1 MAAKWLN
8 MLPKPVRVVPDM
20 EVRAIYSASFRI
32 MGRSLD
38 PDEISKTLKLKPT
51 QAHRRGDKNI
61 GKSGRRY
68 SDFREGLWLLE
79 SGIDEKMPAPKHI
92 KKLVS
97 ILLPKRQKL
106 HTIAGQRG
114 VRMDISLG
122 IFGRNYNW
130 GFFLEKQLLAN
141 IAKLPI
147 DIDFDIYDTGK

>member
-1 MAAKWLN
+1 
-8 MLPKPVRVVPDM
+8 
-20 EVRAIYSASFRI
+20 
-32 MGRSLD
+32 
-38 PDEISKTLKLKPT
+38 
-51 QAHRRGDKNI
+51 
-61 GKSGRRY
+61 
-68 SDFREGLWLLE
+68 
-79 SGIDEKMPAPKHI
+79 MPAPKHI